1 MPKRASH
8 SHHDE
13 HADHR
18 LGHHS
23 RARSPWLLYAVVFVC
38 GADLMALEIVGSRML
53 APYFGNSI
61 FVWGSLISVV
71 LAALS
76 LGYWLGGIMADR
88 WPRLPVLALLIAV
101 PGILIALLPFAYP
114 GLNRGIAASDI
125 GARLGPLVSSLILF
139 LVPSVFLGT
148 ISPFA
153 VRLQAKAV
161 ASVGSTAGGLYAVS
175 TAGSIMGTL
184 ITAFYLI
191 AILGVANIVH
201 GLGLLL
207 LVVSAGLFLGGRR
220 TVHALLVLFAGV
232 MLVATM
238 VWQSKTQAAESGLI
252 LEKDSFY
259 NQIRLAEDG
268 TQRYMDFENLRQSAM
283 LLNDPWEL
291 RLRYTRFLSL
301 AFTLVPEPKRVLVL
315 GLGGGSF
322 PKRLYRDFPNIVVD
336 VADIDPE
343 VIAIAKKYFQVP
355 EDARLHLYATD
366 GRRFVQGT
374 KEKYDMVFLDAY
386 NSDTIPFHLTTLEF
400 YKEIRARLTPGGVVV
415 SNIIGTLRG
424 PQSRFFRSMY
434 RTLSE
439 VFPTVYAVPTYDV
452 NAGWIMGEINIIL
465 FGTQETTRA
474 GRGEWVARAGRVGGK
489 LVPATD
495 LAEYAA
501 HLLEVP
507 VEVKDVPTLP
517 DDFAP
522 VEILRAM

>member
-13 HADHR
+13 HVDHR
-18 LGHHS
+18 LGHHPH
-23 RARSPWLLYAVVFVC
+23 ARSPWLLYAVVFVC

-76 LGYWLGGIMADR
+76 LGYWLGGIVADR
-88 WPRLPVLALLIAV
+88 WPRLPVLALLIAI
-101 PGILIALLPFAYP
+101 PGVLIALLPFAYP

-139 LVPSVFLGT
+139 LVPSVFLGA

-175 TAGSIMGTL
+175 TAGSIVGTL

-191 AILGVANIVH
+191 AVLGVANIVH
-201 GLGLLL
+201 GLGLVL

-220 TVHALLVLFAGV
+220 TVHASLVLFAGV
-232 MLVATM
+232 VLVATM

-283 LLNDPWEL
+283 LLDDPWEL

-301 AFTLVPEPKRVLVL
+301 AFTLIPEPKRVLVL

-322 PKRLYRDFPNIVVD
+322 PKRLYRDFPNVVVD

-355 EDARLHLYATD
+355 EDAPAALVRH
-366 GRRFVQGT
+366 GRPPLRAGD
-374 KEKYDMVFLDAY
+374 EG
-386 NSDTIPFHLTTLEF
+386 
-400 YKEIRARLTPGGVVV
+400 EIRPGV
-415 SNIIGTLRG
+415 SGCLQLRHH
-424 PQSRFFRSMY
+424 P
-434 RTLSE
+434 L
-439 VFPTVYAVPTYDV
+439 P
-452 NAGWIMGEINIIL
+452 
-465 FGTQETTRA
+465 
-474 GRGEWVARAGRVGGK
+474 
-489 LVPATD
+489 
-495 LAEYAA
+495 
-501 HLLEVP
+501 
-507 VEVKDVPTLP
+507 P
-517 DDFAP
+517 DDPGILQGDPGPPDTRRRGGLEHHRDAAGSPERVLP
-522 VEILRAM
+522 VHVPDAVRGLPHGLCRSHL

>member
-1 MPKRASH
+1 MAKRTPH
-8 SHHDE
+8 TRQDG
-13 HADHR
+13 HADRPAHR
-18 LGHHS
+18 PASTH
-23 RARSPWLLYAVVFVC
+23 PWLLYGVVFVC
-38 GADLMALEIVGSRML
+38 GAVLMALEIVGSRML

-76 LGYWLGGIMADR
+76 LGYWLGGIAADR
-88 WPRLPVLALLIAV
+88 WPRFSILATLIAV
-101 PGILIALLPFAYP
+101 PGVIIALLPFVYP
-114 GLNRGIAASDI
+114 GLNRGIADGNM

-153 VRLQAKAV
+153 VRLQARTV

-175 TAGSIMGTL
+175 TAGSIVGTL
-184 ITAFYLI
+184 LTAFYLI

-201 GLGLLL
+201 GLGLTL
-207 LVVSAGLFLGGRR
+207 LVVAAGIFAGRR
-220 TVHALLVLFAGV
+220 RMTQAGITMLCGAVLLTAMIWHAR
-232 MLVATM
+232 
-238 VWQSKTQAAESGLI
+238 TQAAEAGLI

-259 NQIRLAEDG
+259 NHIRLAEDG

-283 LLNDPWEL
+283 LLKDPWEL

-301 AFTLVPEPKRVLVL
+301 ALTLTPEPKRILIL

-322 PKRLYRDFPNIVVD
+322 PKKLYRDIPDVVVD
-336 VADIDPE
+336 VVDIDPE
-343 VIAIAKKYFQVP
+343 VIAIAKQHFLVP
-355 EDARLHLYATD
+355 EDARMHLHAMD
-366 GRRFVQGT
+366 GRRFVQET
-374 KEKYDMVFLDAY
+374 RERYDLIFLDAY
-386 NSDTIPFHLTTLEF
+386 NSDTIPFHLTTREF
-400 YKEIRARLTPGGVVV
+400 YREIQARLAPGGVVV

-424 PQSRFFRSMY
+424 PQSAFFRAMY

-439 VFPTVYAVPTYDV
+439 VFATVYTVPTYDQSD
-452 NAGWIMGEINIIL
+452 GWIMGDINIIL
-465 FGTQETTRA
+465 FATQERTRL
-474 GRGEWVARAGRVGGK
+474 GRGDFVARAGRVGGK
-489 LVPATD
+489 LVPASD

-507 VEVKDVPTLP
+507 IEAKDVPILT

-522 VEILRAM
+522 VEILRAL